1 MNDPASVAISA
12 ATGPITRPRL
22 ESMYLRSSFMQVEIV
37 ENVEALW
44 GTETLDPK
52 NSSLCMVHIVPYWL
66 EQLESLKW
74 TYFLH
79 LSPWL
84 HPTIYIPSCTR
95 AWVSE
100 LTEMAGTVHQLVELE
115 VWQSLQN
122 LHSWEVRA
130 DGYAAVEITFLVA
143 ARCCSFHLIYLSKTL
158 CATTLVGPSI
168 I

>member
-1 MNDPASVAISA
+1 
-12 ATGPITRPRL
+12 
-22 ESMYLRSSFMQVEIV
+22 
-37 ENVEALW
+37 
-44 GTETLDPK
+44 
-52 NSSLCMVHIVPYWL
+52 MVHIVPYCL

-74 TYFLH
+74 TYFLR
-79 LSPWL
+79 LFSLATSYNL
-84 HPTIYIPSCTR
+84 HPNLYES
-95 AWVSE
+95 VSFE

-143 ARCCSFHLIYLSKTL
+143 VRCCSFHLIYLSKTL